1 MLAYHLT
8 TCPPWTPLQV
18 VLQLNHKFLKAKA
31 LCTSRAVSLLISTQ
45 EVISKFHGREWKI
58 NPEVDSATTPIQ
70 CMCENYP
77 FVGMAAA
84 TCNSHPGRPS
94 PEKSPLTLVSAC
106 TVFPWCSASTGP
118 CSSLQASLFVHP
130 LKLFR
135 GLAVCPSLFTC
146 FSPIE
151 FHCGSYPKDSQT

>member
-77 FVGMAAA
+77 LLGWQLQHVIA
-84 TCNSHPGRPS
+84 
-94 PEKSPLTLVSAC
+94 TLV
-106 TVFPWCSASTGP
+106 GHLQK
-118 CSSLQASLFVHP
+118 SLL
-130 LKLFR
+130 
-135 GLAVCPSLFTC
+135 
-146 FSPIE
+146 
-151 FHCGSYPKDSQT
+151 